1 VVARPWRCVLEF
13 GFVPARGGCP
23 GDAQTKRRAR
33 TLRSGV

>member
-1 VVARPWRCVLEF
+1 MAFRAGV